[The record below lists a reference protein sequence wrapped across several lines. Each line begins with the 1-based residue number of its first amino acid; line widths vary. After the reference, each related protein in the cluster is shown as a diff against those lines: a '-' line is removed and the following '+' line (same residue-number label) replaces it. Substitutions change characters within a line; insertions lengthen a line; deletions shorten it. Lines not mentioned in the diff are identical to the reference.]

1 MRLGGFSPAPLPTL
15 ADEQKAED
23 ELQYFQMEAA
33 AVMSD
38 VVLRSAVQVFGTPME
53 TSTEFKAIA
62 MDSAETVLHLMP
74 TSSTSIF
81 PSSPV
86 SVSTFTFPSPVPVPR
101 WSCSLVDEVS
111 WSEGLLVS
119 WIVLRVAEAF
129 MPMSLHMRLCTAGWL
144 LEVSCMAAFWK
155 AFLEKEAGTVEVA
168 TANKEDSACERLKEG
183 HVRWYLCIVLIAN
196 DCFLR
201 TSS

>member
-38 VVLRSAVQVFGTPME
+38 VILRSAVQVFGTPME
-53 TSTEFKAIA
+53 TSTEFTAIA

-74 TSSTSIF
+74 TSSSSIF

-86 SVSTFTFPSPVPVPR
+86 STFTIRSPVAVPR
-101 WSCSLVDEVS
+101 
-111 WSEGLLVS
+111 
-119 WIVLRVAEAF
+119 
-129 MPMSLHMRLCTAGWL
+129 
-144 LEVSCMAAFWK
+144 
-155 AFLEKEAGTVEVA
+155 
-168 TANKEDSACERLKEG
+168 
-183 HVRWYLCIVLIAN
+183 
-196 DCFLR
+196 
-201 TSS
+201 